1 MADGFLPP
9 PQNAPDARLR
19 QRDRA
24 AATASPLALADNRN
38 PHELRPQRDTRRP
51 KNKTP
56 QSRIRENAQQIFR
69 CVRGGGICSPTL
81 GERAS
86 LPAIM
91 LANKLKTKMLAGL
104 IRDGLATAWR
114 DMVRADGGPVEVARI
129 AITDSGRN
137 ALGTGR
143 A

>member
-1 MADGFLPP
+1 
-9 PQNAPDARLR
+9 
-19 QRDRA
+19 
-24 AATASPLALADNRN
+24 
-38 PHELRPQRDTRRP
+38 
-51 KNKTP
+51 
-56 QSRIRENAQQIFR
+56 
-69 CVRGGGICSPTL
+69 
-81 GERAS
+81 
-86 LPAIM
+86 M